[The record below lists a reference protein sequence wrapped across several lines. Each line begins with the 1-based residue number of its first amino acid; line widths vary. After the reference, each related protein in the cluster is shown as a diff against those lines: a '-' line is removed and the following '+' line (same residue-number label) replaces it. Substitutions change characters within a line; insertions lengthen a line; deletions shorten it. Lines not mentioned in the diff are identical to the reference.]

1 TEKALLGSL
10 RSAGTGRTVLVA
22 AHRLS
27 SVRDADLIV
36 VLEPEGAVETTGT
49 HDELLE
55 REGWYRTTW
64 EQQQRTESLSAE
76 VESEIGKAS

>member
-1 TEKALLGSL
+1 
-10 RSAGTGRTVLVA
+10 
-22 AHRLS
+22 
-27 SVRDADLIV
+27 VRDADLIV

-49 HDELLE
+49 HDELLA

-76 VESEIGKAS
+76 VESEIGRAS